1 VFYFPIFFSGLL
13 SSNCGSVNCSLLTA
27 SVKRMEKPRGGHGRT
42 RRVEVG
48 LVYNHII
55 IGMILVHYW
64 YIVGVYIY
72 IFDVLLV
79 YHGVEYSSQLPIII
93 EKFIHNSQLLL
104 VI

>member
-1 VFYFPIFFSGLL
+1 
-13 SSNCGSVNCSLLTA
+13 
-27 SVKRMEKPRGGHGRT
+27 MEKPRGGHGRT

-55 IGMILVHYW
+55 IGIILVHYW
-64 YIVGVYIY
+64 YIVGVYIYIYCIY

-93 EKFIHNSQLLL
+93 EEFIRNSQLLL